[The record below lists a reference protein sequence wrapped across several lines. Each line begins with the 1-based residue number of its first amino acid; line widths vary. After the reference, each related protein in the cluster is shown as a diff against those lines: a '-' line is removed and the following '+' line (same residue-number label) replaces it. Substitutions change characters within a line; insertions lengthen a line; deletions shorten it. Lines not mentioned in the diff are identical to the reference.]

1 MSSACPGFG
10 ATAGS
15 SSTSPL
21 LAAQPRRDPMDTTSG
36 VIALRLAGG
45 REQAK
50 NVFSGL
56 AGRANDEPC
65 LSFNSSSIV
74 PRDLLAAWPQMGGG
88 LHTTCVS
95 EKREPVPDQGDRSTN
110 IVEGVDTGYGL
121 QWDALQPPG

>member
-1 MSSACPGFG
+1 MEKTSSFLPDLIG
-10 ATAGS
+10 
-15 SSTSPL
+15 P
-21 LAAQPRRDPMDTTSG
+21 DN
-36 VIALRLAGG
+36 
-45 REQAK
+45 EQAK
-50 NVFSGL
+50 NVFSAL
-56 AGRANDEPC
+56 AVWANDEPC

-121 QWDALQPPG
+121 QWDGDCSGRQGCPKPVAQRCQEAL